1 MHCGFCGKGEL
12 QSVAEIE
19 FFEYRGQTLKVAGYT
34 YSICRTCSKE
44 VVTPEQMKIN
54 QRLVADAK
62 RSVDG
67 FLTSNEIRRL
77 RERLGLSQVDAGK
90 VFGGGPNAFYK
101 YESGEVTQSL
111 ALDRL
116 MMLARDDDKTYQR
129 LRGMAGFQNVPAA
142 PTTQTRVV
150 LIPIRSDAPN
160 CAIDPDK
167 PIAANVISAQALSG
181 VFNQPPSSV
190 ENTFSAHTRVH

>member
-12 QSVAEIE
+12 QSVAGTERL
-19 FFEYRGQTLKVAGYT
+19 EYRGQPLKVGGYT
-34 YSICRTCSKE
+34 YSVCKACSEE

-62 RSVDG
+62 RGVDG
-67 FLTSNEIRRL
+67 FLTSTEIRQL
-77 RERLGLSQVDAGK
+77 RDRLGLSQADAGK

-101 YESGEVTQSL
+101 YENGEVMQSQ

-116 MMLARDDDKTYQR
+116 MVLARDDDRTYQR
-129 LRGMAGFQNVPAA
+129 LRGMAGLQNIPVA

-150 LIPIRSDAPN
+150 LIAIRSDALN

-167 PIAANVISAQALSG
+167 PVAANVISAQASSNA
-181 VFNQPPSSV
+181 FNQAPPSA
-190 ENTFSAHTRVH
+190 ENALSTPT